1 MLVLRSGSSSRNG
14 SHLFLLRL
22 VLIIIV
28 LAGIVIVLVVLVIE
42 LGKVVLIKLL
52 KGEGLA
58 GEPVDRTGNELLLDI
73 LA

>member
-1 MLVLRSGSSSRNG
+1 MLIIQSSSPSRDV

-22 VLIIIV
+22 VLIIVV
-28 LAGIVIVLVVLVIE
+28 LAGIVIVLVVLVIK
-42 LGKVVLIKLL
+42 LGQVVLIKLL
-52 KGEGLA
+52 KCEGLA